1 MHFKTTLSTK
11 THFNIVPSKLLPPKM
26 HAEIAI
32 TKIFYINA
40 SINAVRGKINT
51 IRLLL
56 LLKHLTFSNLIIRL
70 TVRSI
75 IKSIV

>member
-1 MHFKTTLSTK
+1 MHFKSTLSTK

-26 HAEIAI
+26 HAKIAI
-32 TKIFYINA
+32 TKIFYISA
-40 SINAVRGKINT
+40 SINAGRGKINT
-51 IRLLL
+51 RLLL

>member
-1 MHFKTTLSTK
+1 MHFKSTLSTK

-26 HAEIAI
+26 HAKIAI
-32 TKIFYINA
+32 TKIFYISG
-40 SINAVRGKINT
+40 SINAGRGKINT
-51 IRLLL
+51 RLLL

>member
-11 THFNIVPSKLLPPKM
+11 THFSIVPSKLLPPKM
-26 HAEIAI
+26 HAKIAI
-32 TKIFYINA
+32 TKIFYISA
-40 SINAVRGKINT
+40 SINAGRGKINT
-51 IRLLL
+51 RLLL

>member
-26 HAEIAI
+26 HAKIAT
-32 TKIFYINA
+32 TKIFYISA

-51 IRLLL
+51 IRLL

>member
-26 HAEIAI
+26 HAKIAI
-32 TKIFYINA
+32 TKIFYISA
-40 SINAVRGKINT
+40 SINAGRGKINT
-51 IRLLL
+51 RLLL